1 MGFSMKKLLSNFP
14 VKSIGHNVKSLGH
27 NIKTIVHNRAVL
39 YALCFIALYNI
50 IMYAN
55 VKDFNSVITL
65 ILVGLI
71 TSFFSKNMIIILAL
85 AIGITYILNYNNI
98 DVFSEGAQNMKE
110 GADGDVES
118 DTTDE
123 ADTTDEDTTEKK
135 TSVSDIANGAA
146 SEAESVTK
154 ETDSDAR
161 SRLSG
166 EIKNDFTEF
175 QKTAEQITKSMTEIE
190 PLLDKAEGFIHKF
203 EKYTTV
209 LEAEQK

>member
-1 MGFSMKKLLSNFP
+1 MKKLLSNFP
-14 VKSIGHNVKSLGH
+14 VKSFGNNVKSLG
-27 NIKTIVHNRAVL
+27 NNVKTIVHNRVVL
-39 YALCFIALYNI
+39 YILCFIALNNI

-65 ILVGLI
+65 LLVGLI
-71 TSFFSKNMIIILAL
+71 SSFFSKNMIIILAL
-85 AIGITYILNYNNI
+85 AIGITYVLNYNNI

-118 DTTDE
+118 TEDDATEDETNEQKTT
-123 ADTTDEDTTEKK
+123 AD
-135 TSVSDIANGAA
+135 DIANGAA

>member
-14 VKSIGHNVKSLGH
+14 VKSVGHNVKSLGK
-27 NIKTIVHNRAVL
+27 NVKTIVHNRAVL

-65 ILVGLI
+65 ILIGLI

-85 AIGITYILNYNNI
+85 AISITYLLNFHNVN
-98 DVFSEGAQNMKE
+98 VFSEGAQNMKE

-118 DTTDE
+118 TSVKDTATEEETADE
-123 ADTTDEDTTEKK
+123 STT
-135 TSVSDIANGAA
+135 VSDIANSGAA
-146 SEAESVTK
+146 EAEAATK
-154 ETDSDAR
+154 PTDSDTR
-161 SRLSG
+161 DRLST
-166 EIKNDFTEF
+166 EIKNDFSEF
-175 QKTAEQITKSMTEIE
+175 QKTADSISKSMTEIE

-203 EKYTTV
+203 EKYTTD
-209 LEAEQK
+209 LEVDQKK